1 VLPRVDQEVEIKCA
15 TLTTPITESA
25 VYRGSKRTCFFITQM
40 PLNTG
45 NAARRR
51 PVLGVSW
58 SNQLRSVTMKKRIAL
73 VLGSGGARGYAHI
86 GVIEE
91 LERRGYDIACI
102 AGCSMGAVVG
112 GIYAAGKL
120 RQYREWI
127 ESLDYLDV
135 LRLVDVS
142 FRLGAIRGEKVFG
155 QIREIVGEINIED
168 LRIPYTAVATDL
180 TNQQEIWFQEGCLH
194 QAMRASAAI
203 PSLFTPVIQG
213 DRVLVDGGLLN
224 PLPIV
229 PVVSSHCDLIV
240 AVNLNSTTQGHY
252 QLPVIE
258 RPPAVKRRFDHMI
271 SSLGSRLP
279 FRRKLD
285 ANGGDVLR
293 LPQNSLKASAAPI
306 ENPWLTSEPADPQGQ
321 QSAASPQGERAPKS
335 ATGSIIVDNVG
346 PASLL
351 DLINQSFEV
360 MQTSLAQY
368 KIAGYPPDILINVP
382 KRVCRFFEFYK
393 APELIALGREIASD
407 TLDRYE
413 ADHRSGN

>member
-1 VLPRVDQEVEIKCA
+1 
-15 TLTTPITESA
+15 
-25 VYRGSKRTCFFITQM
+25 
-40 PLNTG
+40 
-45 NAARRR
+45 
-51 PVLGVSW
+51 
-58 SNQLRSVTMKKRIAL
+58 MKKRVAL

-91 LERRGYDIACI
+91 IERRGYDIACI

-120 RQYREWI
+120 DDYKNWI

-155 QIREIVGEINIED
+155 QIRKIVGDINIED
-168 LRIPYTAVATDL
+168 LRIPYTAVAADL

-203 PSLFTPVIQG
+203 PSLFTPVMQG
-213 DRVLVDGGLLN
+213 NRMLVDGSLLN

-240 AVNLNSTTQGHY
+240 AVNLSSTLQSHY
-252 QLPVIE
+252 QLPVIQ
-258 RPPAVKRRFDHMI
+258 RPAAFKGRFDNLM
-271 SSLGSRLP
+271 SSLGSRIP
-279 FRRKLD
+279 FRNKHAEQLL
-285 ANGGDVLR
+285 NLEQEM
-293 LPQNSLKASAAPI
+293 LSPLEEPQR
-306 ENPWLTSEPADPQGQ
+306 NPWLDSTQPARPGAQEG
-321 QSAASPQGERAPKS
+321 SPKS
-335 ATGSIIVDNVG
+335 ATGSVIIDNVG

-393 APELIALGREIASD
+393 AAELIELGRIITRD

-413 ADHRSGN
+413 KDAASNNR

>member
-1 VLPRVDQEVEIKCA
+1 M
-15 TLTTPITESA
+15 
-25 VYRGSKRTCFFITQM
+25 SKR
-40 PLNTG
+40 
-45 NAARRR
+45 
-51 PVLGVSW
+51 V
-58 SNQLRSVTMKKRIAL
+58 AL

-91 LERRGYDIACI
+91 IEARGYEIACI

-120 RQYREWI
+120 HHYRDWT

-135 LRLVDVS
+135 LRLLDVS

-155 QIREIVGEINIED
+155 RIREIVGEINIED
-168 LRIPYTAVATDL
+168 LSIPYTAVATDL

-203 PSLFTPVIQG
+203 PSLFTPVVQG
-213 DRVLVDGGLLN
+213 SRMLVDGGLLN

-229 PVVSSHCDLIV
+229 PVVSSHCDLII
-240 AVNLNSTTQGHY
+240 AVNLNATTQREY

-258 RPPAVKRRFDHMI
+258 RPDAIKGRIDLLME
-271 SSLGSRLP
+271 SLSSRLP
-279 FRRKLD
+279 FRKRGSDQELMLLD
-285 ANGGDVLR
+285 PESLPGG
-293 LPQNSLKASAAPI
+293 
-306 ENPWLTSEPADPQGQ
+306 NPWLEDAAPQMQQPA
-321 QSAASPQGERAPKS
+321 AAPEIAGAPKS
-335 ATGSIIVDNVG
+335 ASGSHVIASVG

-351 DLINQSFEV
+351 DLVNQSFEV

-393 APELIALGREIASD
+393 APELIQLGRQIARE
-407 TLDRYE
+407 TLERYE
-413 ADHRSGN
+413 QGN

>member
-1 VLPRVDQEVEIKCA
+1 
-15 TLTTPITESA
+15 
-25 VYRGSKRTCFFITQM
+25 
-40 PLNTG
+40 
-45 NAARRR
+45 
-51 PVLGVSW
+51 
-58 SNQLRSVTMKKRIAL
+58 MKKRVAL

-91 LERRGYDIACI
+91 IERRGYDIACV
-102 AGCSMGAVVG
+102 ADCSMGAVVG

-120 RQYREWI
+120 DDYRSWI

-155 QIREIVGEINIED
+155 QIRKIVGEINIED

-203 PSLFTPVIQG
+203 PSLFTPVMQG
-213 DRVLVDGGLLN
+213 NRMLVDGGLLN

-229 PVVSSHCDLIV
+229 PVVSSHCDLII
-240 AVNLNSTTQGHY
+240 AVNLNSTNQRRY
-252 QLPVIE
+252 QLPVIQ
-258 RPPAVKRRFDHMI
+258 RPAAFKSRFDSLI
-271 SSLGSRLP
+271 NSLGSHLP
-279 FRRKLD
+279 FRRKQAEQLLLLEQE
-285 ANGGDVLR
+285 ALR
-293 LPQNSLKASAAPI
+293 SEAADIGNPWIESAEPEAQQPAAAP
-306 ENPWLTSEPADPQGQ
+306 ETDG
-321 QSAASPQGERAPKS
+321 APKS
-335 ATGSIIVDNVG
+335 ATGSFIIDNVG

-413 ADHRSGN
+413 NELN

>member
-1 VLPRVDQEVEIKCA
+1 M
-15 TLTTPITESA
+15 
-25 VYRGSKRTCFFITQM
+25 SKR
-40 PLNTG
+40 
-45 NAARRR
+45 
-51 PVLGVSW
+51 V
-58 SNQLRSVTMKKRIAL
+58 AL

-91 LERRGYDIACI
+91 IERRGYDIACI
-102 AGCSMGAVVG
+102 AGCSMGAVIG

-120 RQYREWI
+120 DDYRNWI

-142 FRLGAIRGEKVFG
+142 FRLGAIRGDKVFG
-155 QIREIVGEINIED
+155 QIRKIVGEINIEQ
-168 LRIPYTAVATDL
+168 LRIPYTAVAADL

-203 PSLFTPVIQG
+203 PSLFTPVMQG
-213 DRVLVDGGLLN
+213 NRMLVDGGILN

-229 PVVSSHCDLIV
+229 PVVSSHCDLII
-240 AVNLNSTTQGHY
+240 AVNLNATNQKQY

-258 RPPAVKRRFDHMI
+258 RPAAFKMRFDALL

-279 FRRKLD
+279 FRRRPAEELMRIEQEIVAEGLAPSSPWLSD
-285 ANGGDVLR
+285 TAPPEGQQ
-293 LPQNSLKASAAPI
+293 PAAAP
-306 ENPWLTSEPADPQGQ
+306 
-321 QSAASPQGERAPKS
+321 EREGAPKS
-335 ATGSIIVDNVG
+335 ATGSFIIDNVG

-368 KIAGYPPDILINVP
+368 KIAGYPPDVLINVP

-393 APELIALGREIASD
+393 APELIALGREIARD
-407 TLDRYE
+407 TLDSYE
-413 ADHRSGN
+413 GVKR

>member
-1 VLPRVDQEVEIKCA
+1 M
-15 TLTTPITESA
+15 
-25 VYRGSKRTCFFITQM
+25 SKK
-40 PLNTG
+40 
-45 NAARRR
+45 
-51 PVLGVSW
+51 V
-58 SNQLRSVTMKKRIAL
+58 AL

-91 LERRGYDIACI
+91 LQARGYEIGCI

-112 GIYAAGKL
+112 GIFAAGKL
-120 RQYREWI
+120 REYREWT

-135 LRLVDVS
+135 LRLLDVS
-142 FRLGAIRGEKVFG
+142 FRLGAIRGERVFG
-155 QIREIVGEINIED
+155 HIQEIVGEVDIENLD
-168 LRIPYTAVATDL
+168 IPFTAVATDL

-203 PSLFTPVIQG
+203 PSLFTPVVQG
-213 DRVLVDGGLLN
+213 KRMLVDGGLLN

-229 PVVSSHCDLIV
+229 PVVSSHCDLII
-240 AVNLNSTTQGHY
+240 AVNLNATNHTHY

-258 RPPAVKRRFDHMI
+258 RPAALKGRIDQMM

-279 FRRKLD
+279 SFRRKSED
-285 ANGGDVLR
+285 EVL
-293 LPQNSLKASAAPI
+293 LLAEGQQQADDISPAAAPSHDDD
-306 ENPWLTSEPADPQGQ
+306 EA
-321 QSAASPQGERAPKS
+321 APKS
-335 ATGSIIVDNVG
+335 ASGSHVAEFSG

-351 DLINQSFEV
+351 ELVNQSFEV

-393 APELIALGREIASD
+393 APELIMLGRQIARD
-407 TLDRYE
+407 TLDKYE
-413 ADHRSGN
+413 SERG

>member
-1 VLPRVDQEVEIKCA
+1 M
-15 TLTTPITESA
+15 
-25 VYRGSKRTCFFITQM
+25 SKR
-40 PLNTG
+40 
-45 NAARRR
+45 
-51 PVLGVSW
+51 V
-58 SNQLRSVTMKKRIAL
+58 AL

-91 LERRGYDIACI
+91 IERRGYDIACI
-102 AGCSMGAVVG
+102 AGCSMGAVIG

-120 RQYREWI
+120 EEYRNWI

-142 FRLGAIRGEKVFG
+142 FRLGAIRGDKVFG
-155 QIREIVGEINIED
+155 QIRKIVGEINIEQ

-203 PSLFTPVIQG
+203 PSLFTPVMQG
-213 DRVLVDGGLLN
+213 NRMLVDGGILN

-229 PVVSSHCDLIV
+229 PVVSSHCDLII
-240 AVNLNSTTQGHY
+240 AVNLNATNQKQYH
-252 QLPVIE
+252 LPVIE
-258 RPPAVKRRFDHMI
+258 RPAAFKMRFDALL

-279 FRRKLD
+279 FRRKPAEELIRIEQEIVAEGLAPPSPWLAGTAD
-285 ANGGDVLR
+285 PEGQQPA
-293 LPQNSLKASAAPI
+293 AAP
-306 ENPWLTSEPADPQGQ
+306 
-321 QSAASPQGERAPKS
+321 EREGAPKS
-335 ATGSIIVDNVG
+335 ATGSFIIDNVG

-368 KIAGYPPDILINVP
+368 KIAGYPPDVLINVP

-393 APELIALGREIASD
+393 APELIALGREIARD
-407 TLDRYE
+407 TLDNYE
-413 ADHRSGN
+413 GAKR

>member
-1 VLPRVDQEVEIKCA
+1 M
-15 TLTTPITESA
+15 S
-25 VYRGSKRTCFFITQM
+25 
-40 PLNTG
+40 
-45 NAARRR
+45 
-51 PVLGVSW
+51 
-58 SNQLRSVTMKKRIAL
+58 KRIAL

-91 LERRGYDIACI
+91 LERRGYEIACI

-112 GIYAAGKL
+112 GVYAAGKL
-120 RQYREWI
+120 DSYRQWI

-155 QIREIVGEINIED
+155 KIREIVGEINIED
-168 LRIPYTAVATDL
+168 LAIPYTAVATDL

-203 PSLFTPVIQG
+203 PSLFTPVLQG
-213 DRVLVDGGLLN
+213 GRMLVDGGLLN

-240 AVNLNSTTQGHY
+240 AVNLNATQAQNY
-252 QLPVIE
+252 SLPVIE
-258 RPPAVKRRFDHMI
+258 RPPAVKKRFDLLI
-271 SSLGSRLP
+271 DSLGSRLP
-279 FRRKLD
+279 FRRKLETGEAKPAD
-285 ANGGDVLR
+285 LQLD
-293 LPQNSLKASAAPI
+293 
-306 ENPWLTSEPADPQGQ
+306 NPWLSEQA
-321 QSAASPQGERAPKS
+321 AASPQSPGAPKS
-335 ATGSIIVDNVG
+335 ATGAVIVDNVG

-393 APELIALGREIASD
+393 APELIALGREIARD

-413 ADHRSGN
+413 KK

>member
-1 VLPRVDQEVEIKCA
+1 M
-15 TLTTPITESA
+15 
-25 VYRGSKRTCFFITQM
+25 SKR
-40 PLNTG
+40 
-45 NAARRR
+45 
-51 PVLGVSW
+51 V
-58 SNQLRSVTMKKRIAL
+58 AL

-91 LERRGYDIACI
+91 IERRGYDIACI
-102 AGCSMGAVVG
+102 AGCSMGAVIG

-120 RQYREWI
+120 DEYRNWI

-142 FRLGAIRGEKVFG
+142 FRLGAIRGDKVFG
-155 QIREIVGEINIED
+155 QIRKIVGDINIEQ
-168 LRIPYTAVATDL
+168 LRIPYTAVAADL

-203 PSLFTPVIQG
+203 PSLFTPVMQG
-213 DRVLVDGGLLN
+213 NRMLVDGGILN

-229 PVVSSHCDLIV
+229 PVVSSHCDLII
-240 AVNLNSTTQGHY
+240 AVNLNATNQKQY

-258 RPPAVKRRFDHMI
+258 RPPAFKMRFDALL

-279 FRRKLD
+279 FRRKPAEELIRIEKEIVTE
-285 ANGGDVLR
+285 GL
-293 LPQNSLKASAAPI
+293 APP
-306 ENPWLTSEPADPQGQ
+306 NPWLADSGAPQAQQPA
-321 QSAASPQGERAPKS
+321 AAPEREGAPKS
-335 ATGSIIVDNVG
+335 ATGSFIIDNVG

-368 KIAGYPPDILINVP
+368 KIAGYPPDVLINVP

-393 APELIALGREIASD
+393 APELIALGREIARD
-407 TLDRYE
+407 TLDNYE
-413 ADHRSGN
+413 GQKR

>member
-1 VLPRVDQEVEIKCA
+1 
-15 TLTTPITESA
+15 
-25 VYRGSKRTCFFITQM
+25 
-40 PLNTG
+40 
-45 NAARRR
+45 
-51 PVLGVSW
+51 
-58 SNQLRSVTMKKRIAL
+58 MKKRVAL

-91 LERRGYDIACI
+91 IEKRGYEIACI

-120 RQYREWI
+120 QDYRNWI

-155 QIREIVGEINIED
+155 QIRKIVGEINIED

-203 PSLFTPVIQG
+203 PSLFTPVMQG
-213 DRVLVDGGLLN
+213 NRMLVDGGLLN

-229 PVVSSHCDLIV
+229 PVVSSHCDLII
-240 AVNLNSTTQGHY
+240 AVNLNATNQKHY
-252 QLPVIE
+252 SLPVIQ
-258 RPPAVKRRFDHMI
+258 RPPAFKSRFDNLVR
-271 SSLGSRLP
+271 SLGSHLP
-279 FRRKLD
+279 FRRKQAEQLLLLEQE
-285 ANGGDVLR
+285 AL
-293 LPQNSLKASAAPI
+293 QAQAADI
-306 ENPWLTSEPADPQGQ
+306 NPWLEGAEPEAQ
-321 QSAASPQGERAPKS
+321 QPAAAPETAGAPKS
-335 ATGSIIVDNVG
+335 ATGSFIIDNVG

-368 KIAGYPPDILINVP
+368 KIAGYPPDVLINVP

-393 APELIALGREIASD
+393 APEWIALGREIASD

-413 ADHRSGN
+413 SEQS

>member
-1 VLPRVDQEVEIKCA
+1 
-15 TLTTPITESA
+15 
-25 VYRGSKRTCFFITQM
+25 
-40 PLNTG
+40 
-45 NAARRR
+45 
-51 PVLGVSW
+51 
-58 SNQLRSVTMKKRIAL
+58 MKKRIAL

-91 LERRGYDIACI
+91 LERRDYEIACI

-120 RQYREWI
+120 EQYRQWI

-155 QIREIVGEINIED
+155 QIRDIVGDINIED

-203 PSLFTPVIQG
+203 PSLFTPVMQG
-213 DRVLVDGGLLN
+213 SRMLVDGGLLN

-240 AVNLNSTTQGHY
+240 AVNLNATHQQQY
-252 QLPVIE
+252 QLPTIE
-258 RPPAVKRRFDHMI
+258 RPAAVKKRVDSLI

-285 ANGGDVLR
+285 TVGRAAMD
-293 LPQNSLKASAAPI
+293 PDSLKPVAAPI
-306 ENPWLTSEPADPQGQ
+306 DNPWLGEDSANPLNQQPA
-321 QSAASPQGERAPKS
+321 AAPEAPGAPKS
-335 ATGSIIVDNVG
+335 ASGSVIIDNVG

-368 KIAGYPPDILINVP
+368 KIAGYPPDILVNVP

-393 APELIALGREIASD
+393 APELIALGREIARD

-413 ADHRSGN
+413 SENR

>member
-1 VLPRVDQEVEIKCA
+1 
-15 TLTTPITESA
+15 
-25 VYRGSKRTCFFITQM
+25 
-40 PLNTG
+40 
-45 NAARRR
+45 
-51 PVLGVSW
+51 
-58 SNQLRSVTMKKRIAL
+58 MKKRVAL

-91 LERRGYDIACI
+91 IEARGYEIACI

-120 RQYREWI
+120 HNYRDWT

-135 LRLVDVS
+135 LRLLDVS

-155 QIREIVGEINIED
+155 RIREIVGEINIED
-168 LRIPYTAVATDL
+168 LSIPYTAVATDL

-203 PSLFTPVIQG
+203 PSLFTPVVQG
-213 DRVLVDGGLLN
+213 SRMLVDGGLLN

-229 PVVSSHCDLIV
+229 PVVSSHCDLII
-240 AVNLNSTTQGHY
+240 AVNLNATTQREY

-258 RPPAVKRRFDHMI
+258 RPPAIKGRIDTLMA
-271 SSLGSRLP
+271 SLGSRLP
-279 FRRKLD
+279 FLKRGPEAHDILD
-285 ANGGDVLR
+285 PESLPGG
-293 LPQNSLKASAAPI
+293 
-306 ENPWLTSEPADPQGQ
+306 NPWLEDVAPQMQQPAAAPQMDGAPR
-321 QSAASPQGERAPKS
+321 SAS
-335 ATGSIIVDNVG
+335 GSHVVANIG

-351 DLINQSFEV
+351 DLVNQSFEV

-393 APELIALGREIASD
+393 APELIQLGRQIARE
-407 TLDRYE
+407 TLERYE
-413 ADHRSGN
+413 QGN

>member
-1 VLPRVDQEVEIKCA
+1 M
-15 TLTTPITESA
+15 
-25 VYRGSKRTCFFITQM
+25 SKR
-40 PLNTG
+40 
-45 NAARRR
+45 
-51 PVLGVSW
+51 V
-58 SNQLRSVTMKKRIAL
+58 AL

-91 LERRGYDIACI
+91 IERRGYEIACI
-102 AGCSMGAVVG
+102 AGCSMGAVIG

-120 RQYREWI
+120 DEYRRWI

-142 FRLGAIRGEKVFG
+142 FRLGAIRGDKVFG
-155 QIREIVGEINIED
+155 QIRKIVGEINIEQ

-203 PSLFTPVIQG
+203 PSLFTPVMQG
-213 DRVLVDGGLLN
+213 NRMLVDGGILN

-229 PVVSSHCDLIV
+229 PVVSSHCDLII
-240 AVNLNSTTQGHY
+240 AVNLNATNQKQY

-258 RPPAVKRRFDHMI
+258 RPAAFRMRFESVI
-271 SSLGSRLP
+271 SSLGSRMP
-279 FRRKLD
+279 FRRKPAEQLM
-285 ANGGDVLR
+285 R
-293 LPQNSLKASAAPI
+293 I
-306 ENPWLTSEPADPQGQ
+306 EQEIVAERMSQTNPWLSDPAGPESQ
-321 QSAASPQGERAPKS
+321 QPAAAPEREGAPKS
-335 ATGSIIVDNVG
+335 ATGSFIIDNVG

-368 KIAGYPPDILINVP
+368 KIAGYPPDVLINVP

-393 APELIALGREIASD
+393 APELIALGREIARD
-407 TLDRYE
+407 TLDSHEGEQR
-413 ADHRSGN
+413 

>member
-1 VLPRVDQEVEIKCA
+1 
-15 TLTTPITESA
+15 
-25 VYRGSKRTCFFITQM
+25 
-40 PLNTG
+40 
-45 NAARRR
+45 
-51 PVLGVSW
+51 
-58 SNQLRSVTMKKRIAL
+58 MKKRIAL

-120 RQYREWI
+120 DLYRDWI
-127 ESLDYLDV
+127 QSLDYLDV

-155 QIREIVGEINIED
+155 QIRNIVGEINIED

-180 TNQQEIWFQEGCLH
+180 THQQEIWFQEGCLH

-203 PSLFTPVIQG
+203 PSLFTPVMQG
-213 DRVLVDGGLLN
+213 NRMLVDGGLLN

-229 PVVSSHCDLIV
+229 PVVSSHCDLII
-240 AVNLNSTTQGHY
+240 AVNLNSTSQNSY
-252 QLPVIE
+252 QLPVIQ
-258 RPPAVKRRFDHMI
+258 RPPAFKSRFDTLMN
-271 SSLGSRLP
+271 SLGSHMP
-279 FRRKLD
+279 FRNKHASDLLELEQ
-285 ANGGDVLR
+285 VMLKP
-293 LPQNSLKASAAPI
+293 LPDSAPNPWVESTRPGAQQPAAAPTQ
-306 ENPWLTSEPADPQGQ
+306 EG
-321 QSAASPQGERAPKS
+321 APKS
-335 ATGSIIVDNVG
+335 ASGSFIIDNVG

-393 APELIALGREIASD
+393 APELIALGREIARD

-413 ADHRSGN
+413 SEEH

>member
-1 VLPRVDQEVEIKCA
+1 M
-15 TLTTPITESA
+15 
-25 VYRGSKRTCFFITQM
+25 SKK
-40 PLNTG
+40 
-45 NAARRR
+45 
-51 PVLGVSW
+51 V
-58 SNQLRSVTMKKRIAL
+58 AL

-91 LERRGYDIACI
+91 LEARGYEIGCI

-120 RQYREWI
+120 KDYSEWTQ
-127 ESLDYLDV
+127 SLDYLDV
-135 LRLVDVS
+135 LRLLDVS

-155 QIREIVGEINIED
+155 RIRDIVGEINIEA
-168 LRIPYTAVATDL
+168 LNIPFTAVATDL

-213 DRVLVDGGLLN
+213 KRMLVDGGLLN

-229 PVVSSHCDLIV
+229 PVVSSHCDLII
-240 AVNLNSTTQGHY
+240 AVNLNSAQQQHY

-258 RPPAVKRRFDHMI
+258 RPAALKGRFDQLMA
-271 SSLGSRLP
+271 SLGSRLP
-279 FRRKLD
+279 TLRRKEADDDQLLLLEGRD
-285 ANGGDVLR
+285 EPMAPRQPDLW
-293 LPQNSLKASAAPI
+293 LHEAADPHAQQPAAAP
-306 ENPWLTSEPADPQGQ
+306 
-321 QSAASPQGERAPKS
+321 QSDSAPKS
-335 ATGSIIVDNVG
+335 ASGSRVANIAG

-351 DLINQSFEV
+351 ELINQSFEV
-360 MQTSLAQY
+360 MQTSLSQY

-393 APELIALGREIASD
+393 APELIMLGRQIARD
-407 TLDRYE
+407 TLDKYE
-413 ADHRSGN
+413 RGDH

>member
-1 VLPRVDQEVEIKCA
+1 MNKRV
-15 TLTTPITESA
+15 
-25 VYRGSKRTCFFITQM
+25 
-40 PLNTG
+40 
-45 NAARRR
+45 
-51 PVLGVSW
+51 
-58 SNQLRSVTMKKRIAL
+58 AL

-120 RQYREWI
+120 PQYRAWI

-135 LRLVDVS
+135 LQLVDVS

-180 TNQQEIWFQEGCLH
+180 TNQQEIWFQEGNLH
-194 QAMRASAAI
+194 SAMRASAAI
-203 PSLFTPVIQG
+203 PSLFTPVVQG
-213 DRVLVDGGLLN
+213 NRTLVDGGLLN

-240 AVNLNSTTQGHY
+240 AVNLNSTNQKHY

-258 RPPAVKRRFDHMI
+258 RPPAVKKRFD
-271 SSLGSRLP
+271 SLINSIGSHLP
-279 FRRKLD
+279 FRRKLEV
-285 ANGGDVLR
+285 ASGDVLR
-293 LPQNSLKASAAPI
+293 LEQHSLKASAATVA
-306 ENPWLTSEPADPQGQ
+306 NSWLTPEPDSADPQGQ
-321 QSAASPQGERAPKS
+321 QPAAAPQAEGAPKS
-335 ATGSIIVDNVG
+335 ASGSIIVDNVG

-393 APELIALGREIASD
+393 APELIALGREIARD

-413 ADHRSGN
+413 REH

>member
-1 VLPRVDQEVEIKCA
+1 
-15 TLTTPITESA
+15 
-25 VYRGSKRTCFFITQM
+25 
-40 PLNTG
+40 
-45 NAARRR
+45 
-51 PVLGVSW
+51 
-58 SNQLRSVTMKKRIAL
+58 MKKRIAL

-91 LERRGYDIACI
+91 LESRGYEIACI

-120 RQYREWI
+120 DQYRDWI
-127 ESLDYLDV
+127 QSLDYLDV

-142 FRLGAIRGEKVFG
+142 FRLGAIRGERVFG
-155 QIREIVGEINIED
+155 QIRNIVGEINIED

-180 TNQQEIWFQEGCLH
+180 THQQEIWFQEGCLH

-203 PSLFTPVIQG
+203 PSLFTPVMQG
-213 DRVLVDGGLLN
+213 NRMLVDGGLLN

-240 AVNLNSTTQGHY
+240 AVNLNSTTQNHY
-252 QLPVIE
+252 QLPVIP
-258 RPPAVKRRFDHMI
+258 RPAAFKGRFNNLMN
-271 SSLGSRLP
+271 SLGSHIP
-279 FRRKLD
+279 FRTRQAEHLLD
-285 ANGGDVLR
+285 LE
-293 LPQNSLKASAAPI
+293 QEMLKPATEPEAEVPF
-306 ENPWLTSEPADPQGQ
+306 NPWIDSATPKPAP
-321 QSAASPQGERAPKS
+321 SLAASTQGAPKS
-335 ATGSIIVDNVG
+335 ATGSVIIDNVG

-393 APELIALGREIASD
+393 AAELIALGREIAKD

-413 ADHRSGN
+413 ADQRSQP

>member
-1 VLPRVDQEVEIKCA
+1 M
-15 TLTTPITESA
+15 T
-25 VYRGSKRTCFFITQM
+25 SKR
-40 PLNTG
+40 
-45 NAARRR
+45 
-51 PVLGVSW
+51 V
-58 SNQLRSVTMKKRIAL
+58 AL

-86 GVIEE
+86 GVIAE
-91 LERRGYDIACI
+91 LEARGYEIGCI

-120 RQYREWI
+120 DEYRAWI

-135 LRLVDVS
+135 LRLLDVS

-155 QIREIVGEINIED
+155 RIRDIVGEIDIED
-168 LRIPYTAVATDL
+168 LNIPYTAVATDL

-213 DRVLVDGGLLN
+213 NRMLIDGGLLN

-240 AVNLNSTTQGHY
+240 AVNLNATNQKQYH
-252 QLPVIE
+252 LPVIE
-258 RPPAVKRRFDHMI
+258 RSPALKGRIDQLMA
-271 SSLGSRLP
+271 SLSARLP
-279 FRRKLD
+279 FRARGND
-285 ANGGDVLR
+285 QEQDVLLLER
-293 LPQNSLKASAAPI
+293 SAELQPP
-306 ENPWLTSEPADPQGQ
+306 EPNPWLEES
-321 QSAASPQGERAPKS
+321 ASPQAQQPAAAPESEGAPKS
-335 ATGSIIVDNVG
+335 AEGSVVVSSIG

-368 KIAGYPPDILINVP
+368 KIAGYPPDLVINVP
-382 KRVCRFFEFYK
+382 KKVCRFFEFYK
-393 APELIALGREIASD
+393 APELIQLGRQIASD

-413 ADHRSGN
+413 QENG

>member
-1 VLPRVDQEVEIKCA
+1 
-15 TLTTPITESA
+15 
-25 VYRGSKRTCFFITQM
+25 
-40 PLNTG
+40 
-45 NAARRR
+45 
-51 PVLGVSW
+51 
-58 SNQLRSVTMKKRIAL
+58 MKKRIAL

-120 RQYREWI
+120 DLYRDWI
-127 ESLDYLDV
+127 QSLDYLDV

-155 QIREIVGEINIED
+155 QIRNIVGEINIED

-180 TNQQEIWFQEGCLH
+180 THQQEIWFQEGCLH

-203 PSLFTPVIQG
+203 PSLFTPVMQG
-213 DRVLVDGGLLN
+213 NRMLVDGGLLN

-229 PVVSSHCDLIV
+229 PVVSSHCDLII
-240 AVNLNSTTQGHY
+240 AVNLNSTSQNSY
-252 QLPVIE
+252 QLPVIQ
-258 RPPAVKRRFDHMI
+258 RPPAFKSRFDTLMN
-271 SSLGSRLP
+271 SLGSHMP
-279 FRRKLD
+279 FRNKHASDLLELEQ
-285 ANGGDVLR
+285 VMLKP
-293 LPQNSLKASAAPI
+293 LPDRAPNPWVESTRPGAQQPAAAPTQ
-306 ENPWLTSEPADPQGQ
+306 EG
-321 QSAASPQGERAPKS
+321 APKS
-335 ATGSIIVDNVG
+335 ASGSFIIDNVG

-393 APELIALGREIASD
+393 APELIALGRELVRD

-413 ADHRSGN
+413 SEEH

>member
-1 VLPRVDQEVEIKCA
+1 
-15 TLTTPITESA
+15 
-25 VYRGSKRTCFFITQM
+25 
-40 PLNTG
+40 
-45 NAARRR
+45 
-51 PVLGVSW
+51 
-58 SNQLRSVTMKKRIAL
+58 MKKRVAL

-91 LERRGYDIACI
+91 IERRGYDIACI

-120 RQYREWI
+120 NDYRNWI

-155 QIREIVGEINIED
+155 QIRKIVGEINIED

-203 PSLFTPVIQG
+203 PSLFTPVMQG
-213 DRVLVDGGLLN
+213 NRMLVDGGILN

-229 PVVSSHCDLIV
+229 PVVSSHCDLII
-240 AVNLNSTTQGHY
+240 AVNLNSTNQRHY
-252 QLPVIE
+252 QLPVIQ
-258 RPPAVKRRFDHMI
+258 RPAAFKTRFDSLI
-271 SSLGSRLP
+271 SSLGSKLP
-279 FRRKLD
+279 FRRKQAEQL
-285 ANGGDVLR
+285 LR
-293 LPQNSLKASAAPI
+293 LEKEALMAEAAEINPWIESAEPEAQQPAAAP
-306 ENPWLTSEPADPQGQ
+306 
-321 QSAASPQGERAPKS
+321 ERAGAPKS
-335 ATGSIIVDNVG
+335 ATGSFIIDNVG

-393 APELIALGREIASD
+393 APELIALGREIARD

-413 ADHRSGN
+413 NERDS